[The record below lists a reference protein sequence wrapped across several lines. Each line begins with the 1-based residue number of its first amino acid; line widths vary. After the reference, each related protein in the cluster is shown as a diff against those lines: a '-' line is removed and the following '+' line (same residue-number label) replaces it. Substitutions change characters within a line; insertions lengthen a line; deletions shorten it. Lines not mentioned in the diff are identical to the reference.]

1 MVSYFVRLVV
11 LRYVYIVIRC
21 PFTEVQTLGA
31 VIYTT
36 HEPLLAN
43 YAVIEPVNARAVHY
57 TESAHATKWPT

>member
-1 MVSYFVRLVV
+1 M
-11 LRYVYIVIRC
+11 YILSFGVHLLK
-21 PFTEVQTLGA
+21 FKLSAQLS
-31 VIYTT
+31 TT